1 MGRSPRLTSKDMT
14 RQELPIPSTSLR
26 NFIAEGRQN
35 RPSDK
40 IKVTKLTI
48 HNTDNTA
55 TGANAKAHSSFVIA
69 VPGLRLLRMPRF
81 LSVSRSD

>member
-40 IKVTKLTI
+40 IKVTKLTS
-48 HNTDNTA
+48 TTL
-55 TGANAKAHSSFVIA
+55 TT
-69 VPGLRLLRMPRF
+69 RLLVPMQRLIARSLLQF
-81 LSVSRSD
+81 LGSDCCGCRVS